1 MTTAWL
7 TGPVPRGRIAWFRT
21 VVYLFVAAD
30 LVHFTPWVRH
40 HGQVPGEF
48 YRPLLVGRLL
58 HLPTPT
64 PTLVDTVYRVLLFAA
79 LAAATGRL
87 PRLLG
92 WTVFVLYAEWMV
104 VAMSYGK
111 VDHDRFALLVA
122 LAALPTAGAARHR
135 DTTPTE
141 RGGWA
146 LRVTQLAAVA
156 TYFLSAWA
164 KLRFGGPEWL
174 TGATLT
180 RAILRR
186 GTPIGVPLT
195 EVPGLLVAA
204 QFGIVAFELLS
215 PMVFFLPKRWRYA
228 MVVFFYAFHASV
240 FATITIS
247 FAPQQIALTGF
258 LPLERLSRMPDQ
270 LCRAWNIHLAR
281 NRGVAPPPDGPQPVL
296 DGGVGPARQ
305 GAGGGPAG

>member
-1 MTTAWL
+1 VTGLTAWL
-7 TGPVPRGRIAWFRT
+7 TEPVPRGRVAWLRT
-21 VVYLFVAAD
+21 FGYGYVAAD
-30 LVHFTPWVRH
+30 LVFFSSWVSH
-40 HGQVPGEF
+40 HAAVPGQL

-64 PTLVDTVYRVLLFAA
+64 PALVETVYWVLLVTA
-79 LAAATGRL
+79 LVAATGRA

-92 WTVFVLYAEWMV
+92 WTVFVLYGEWMV

-135 DTTPTE
+135 DATPTE
-141 RGGWA
+141 AGGWA
-146 LRVTQLAAVA
+146 LRVTQIAAVA

-164 KLRFGGPEWL
+164 KLRFGGPQWL

-180 RAILRR
+180 RALLRR

-195 EVPGLLVAA
+195 KVPGLLVAA
-204 QFGIVAFELLS
+204 QLGIVAFELLS
-215 PMVFFLPKRWRYA
+215 PSVFVVPKRWRYPIVA
-228 MVVFFYAFHASV
+228 FCYAFHLSV

-247 FAPQQIALTGF
+247 FVPQQVALLSF
-258 LPLERLSRMPDQ
+258 LPLERLRTPLRLTLPVNLD
-270 LCRAWNIHLAR
+270 R
-281 NRGVAPPPDGPQPVL
+281 RGIAAGK
-296 DGGVGPARQ
+296 

>member
-1 MTTAWL
+1 VTAWL
-7 TGPVPRGRIAWFRT
+7 MEPAPRGRVAWFRT
-21 VVYLFVAAD
+21 FVYLFVAAD
-30 LVHFTPWVRH
+30 LVYFTPWVRH
-40 HGQVPGEF
+40 HGQVPAEF

-64 PTLVDTVYRVLLFAA
+64 RPLVEAVYWLLLLVA
-79 LAAATGRL
+79 LAAATGRA

-92 WTVFVLYAEWMV
+92 WSAFVLYSEWMV

-122 LAALPTAGAARHR
+122 LAALPTAGPARHR
-135 DTTPTE
+135 DATPTE
-141 RGGWA
+141 AGGWA

-180 RAILRR
+180 RALLRR
-186 GTPIGVPLT
+186 GTALGEPLT
-195 EVPGLLVAA
+195 QVPGLLVAA

-215 PMVFFLPKRWRYA
+215 PLVFVVPKRWRH
-228 MVVFFYAFHASV
+228 VVVGFFYLFHASV
-240 FATITIS
+240 FATISIS
-247 FAPQQIALTGF
+247 FIPQQVALLSF
-258 LPLERLSRMPDQ
+258 LPLERIPAAGRRLSDRSG
-270 LCRAWNIHLAR
+270 L
-281 NRGVAPPPDGPQPVL
+281 VPPAL
-296 DGGVGPARQ
+296 GPARQ

>member
-1 MTTAWL
+1 VAPVTGRSERIRSLGAWL
-7 TGPVPRGRIAWFRT
+7 TEPVPRGRVAWLRT
-21 VVYLFVAAD
+21 LVYLFVAAD
-30 LVHFTPWVRH
+30 LTFFTPWVRH
-40 HGQVPGEF
+40 HGEIPGEF

-64 PTLVDTVYRVLLFAA
+64 RSLVEAVYWLLLLAA
-79 LAAATGRL
+79 LAAATGRA

-92 WTVFVLYAEWMV
+92 WTVFVLYSEWMV

-122 LAALPTAGAARHR
+122 LAALATAGPARHR

-146 LRVTQLAAVA
+146 LRVTQLAVVA

-164 KLRFGGPEWL
+164 KLRFGGREWL
-174 TGATLT
+174 TSATLT
-180 RAILRR
+180 WALLRR
-186 GTPIGVPLT
+186 GTALGQQLT

-204 QFGIVAFELLS
+204 QFGIMAFELLS
-215 PMVFFLPKRWRYA
+215 PLVLVLPRRWRHVA
-228 MVVFFYAFHASV
+228 VAFFYAFHLSV

-247 FAPQQIALTGF
+247 FIPQQVALASF
-258 LPLERLSRMPDQ
+258 LPIERLGVLLPRRASRGTTG
-270 LCRAWNIHLAR
+270 N
-281 NRGVAPPPDGPQPVL
+281 G
-296 DGGVGPARQ
+296 
-305 GAGGGPAG
+305 GAGGRARTAGQRAGGGAAG

>member
-1 MTTAWL
+1 VASVSKRPPALGAWL
-7 TGPVPRGRIAWFRT
+7 AEAVPRGRVAWFRT
-21 VVYLFVAAD
+21 LVYLFVAAD
-30 LVHFTPWVRH
+30 LVFFTPWVRN

-48 YRPLLVGRLL
+48 YRPLLLGRLL

-64 PTLVDTVYRVLLFAA
+64 RPLVDAVYGLLLLAA
-79 LAAATGRL
+79 LAAATGRA

-92 WTVFVLYAEWMV
+92 WTVFVLYTEWMV

-122 LAALPTAGAARHR
+122 LAALPTAGPARHR
-135 DTTPTE
+135 DRTLTE

-180 RAILRR
+180 WALLRR
-186 GTPIGVPLT
+186 GTALAQPLT
-195 EVPGLLVAA
+195 ELPGLLVAA
-204 QFGIVAFELLS
+204 QFGIMAFELLS
-215 PMVFFLPKRWRYA
+215 PLVFVVPRRWRHLA
-228 MVVFFYAFHASV
+228 VAFFYAFHLIV

-247 FAPQQIALTGF
+247 FIPQQVALASF
-258 LPLERLSRMPDQ
+258 LPLERFGACLRRRRTPSRYAEMGSEGSG
-270 LCRAWNIHLAR
+270 R
-281 NRGVAPPPDGPQPVL
+281 RGSAQAAVPPGS
-296 DGGVGPARQ
+296 R
-305 GAGGGPAG
+305 

>member
-1 MTTAWL
+1 MSAWL
-7 TGPVPRGRIAWFRT
+7 TEAVPRGRVAWLRT
-21 VVYLFVAAD
+21 LVYLFVASD
-30 LVHFTPWVRH
+30 LVLFTPWVRH

-48 YRPLLVGRLL
+48 YRPLLLARLL

-64 PTLVDTVYRVLLFAA
+64 GPLVDAVYWLLLPAA
-79 LAAATGRL
+79 VAAATGRA

-92 WTVFVLYAEWMV
+92 WTVLVLYTEWMV

-122 LAALPTAGAARHR
+122 LAALPTAGPAHHR
-135 DTTPTE
+135 DATRTE

-180 RAILRR
+180 WALLRR
-186 GTPIGVPLT
+186 GTALGQPLT
-195 EVPGLLVAA
+195 EAPGLLVAA
-204 QFGIVAFELLS
+204 QFGIMAFELLS
-215 PMVFFLPKRWRYA
+215 PLVFVVPQRWRHLGVA
-228 MVVFFYAFHASV
+228 FFYAFHLSV

-247 FAPQQIALTGF
+247 FIPQQVALASF
-258 LPLERLSRMPDQ
+258 LPLERLGAFLRRVGRRTG
-270 LCRAWNIHLAR
+270 RAAGQR
-281 NRGVAPPPDGPQPVL
+281 
-296 DGGVGPARQ
+296 
-305 GAGGGPAG
+305 AGGGSAR